1 MMNKDINVEYAT
13 FITLKN
19 EIDKILFNY
28 MEIYEEYYT
37 NGNRDSAHLK
47 DLVDSLLGI
56 SAVLEVY
63 VRDKGINSNYAVEKL
78 NSSKQYIE
86 SCIKYFENKE

>member
-1 MMNKDINVEYAT
+1 MMNKDKNAEYAT

-37 NGNRDSAHLK
+37 NGSRDSAHLK

-78 NSSKQYIE
+78 NSSKRHIE